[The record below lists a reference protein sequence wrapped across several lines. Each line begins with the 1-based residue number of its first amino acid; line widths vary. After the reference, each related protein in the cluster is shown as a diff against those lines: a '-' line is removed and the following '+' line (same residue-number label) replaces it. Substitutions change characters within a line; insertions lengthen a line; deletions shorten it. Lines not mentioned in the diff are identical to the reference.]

1 MAAVNAPF
9 PVIESS
15 QVGQVRRAA
24 VRLAEASDFPEQ
36 ARGEIAVVATEL
48 ATNLARYG
56 RAGQFFLQPI
66 ADAGETAIQL
76 LAIDSGP
83 GIADVRRSL
92 EDGVSTGGTPGT
104 GLGAV
109 RRMSHQFDI
118 YSLEG
123 QGTVVMSLV
132 GKRRARKESASR
144 FQCAAIS
151 TAAPGESVSGDAWR
165 ILEQDG
171 RLAVMVADGLGHG
184 VLAAEAADR
193 AAALFE
199 ESRFADPP
207 AAYCENAHRAL
218 VGSRGAALAC
228 AHVSPVGQV
237 AYTSVGNVMSTI
249 ISGDT
254 ARGLPSQNG
263 TVGLQMRRMQ
273 TFEANLPERGVFVMH
288 SDGLT
293 NRWSTGAYVGLWTR
307 HPAVIAGVLY
317 RDCLRGKDDATIVVI
332 KRVEPR

>member
-1 MAAVNAPF
+1 MAAVYAPLE
-9 PVIESS
+9 VVESS
-15 QVGQVRRAA
+15 QVGQARRAA
-24 VRLAEASDFPEQ
+24 IRLAELSDFPEQ
-36 ARGEIAVVATEL
+36 ARGEVAVVATEL

-66 ADAGETAIQL
+66 VDAGDAAIQL

-83 GIADVRRSL
+83 GIADVQRSL
-92 EDGVSTGGTPGT
+92 EDGVSTGGTAGT

-118 YSLEG
+118 YSTEG
-123 QGTVVMSLV
+123 RGTVVMSRV
-132 GKRRARKESASR
+132 GRKKTRKQRAAG
-144 FQCAAIS
+144 FQCATIS

-165 ILEQDG
+165 IAEQDG
-171 RLAVMVADGLGHG
+171 QLAVMVADGLGHG
-184 VLAAEAADR
+184 VLAADAADR
-193 AAALFE
+193 AAAVFD
-199 ESRFADPP
+199 ESPMMHPP

-228 AHVSPVGQV
+228 AHVSLDGHVTY
-237 AYTSVGNVMSTI
+237 ASVGNIMGTVVN
-249 ISGDT
+249 GDT

-263 TVGLQMRRMQ
+263 TVGVQMRRVH
-273 TFEANLPERGVFVMH
+273 TFEADLPERGVLVMH

-293 NRWSTGAYVGLWTR
+293 NRWSTGAYVGLWAR

-317 RDCLRGKDDATIVVI
+317 RDCLRGRDDATIVVI
-332 KRVEPR
+332 KRMERR